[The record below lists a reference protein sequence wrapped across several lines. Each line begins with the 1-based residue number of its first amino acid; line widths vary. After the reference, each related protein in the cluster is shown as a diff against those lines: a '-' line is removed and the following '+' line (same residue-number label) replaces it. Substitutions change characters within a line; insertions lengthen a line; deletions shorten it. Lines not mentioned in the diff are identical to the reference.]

1 MAQISPKACLLM
13 LFIIFQLSGTSE
25 TASADQSPLA
35 ISAAVLLGRS
45 TSNSA
50 QLARLADQAIN
61 SNRIPIGSNRLMD
74 LPNPLRENAER
85 LKAEETCPESLT
97 GNLLDKKY
105 QAIQQRLKN
114 TNQRIQSALKP
125 IEKLVQ
131 QKFEEAICDFC
142 TQKIVPQIN
151 SIDIQFRSMLSNAW
165 EQAAAPDIEDLP
177 PSRSIKASPDFR
189 YSAKLENVQL
199 VLLPAASCD
208 DYWQYYQDCDRWG
221 VTFSELEIA
230 TQRANELKIASK
242 PMKVKTIQVGHQV
255 LKKATELEPS
265 VLQQNKFLV
274 KKMSRL
280 ANDFIVDS
288 KKFARATAATADR
301 LSSSVHQWAA
311 VLEFQAVETLA
322 TDYLLLQP
330 SNTPKTRVANQFDL
344 IALGVGCISRAIKH
358 SEGID
363 ESDSKD
369 SASNPLLNSPA
380 LEISE

>member
-1 MAQISPKACLLM
+1 MCNWSC
-13 LFIIFQLSGTSE
+13 
-25 TASADQSPLA
+25 SPLR
-35 ISAAVLLGRS
+35 VV
-45 TSNSA
+45 TTT
-50 QLARLADQAIN
+50 
-61 SNRIPIGSNRLMD
+61 GS
-74 LPNPLRENAER
+74 
-85 LKAEETCPESLT
+85 
-97 GNLLDKKY
+97 
-105 QAIQQRLKN
+105 
-114 TNQRIQSALKP
+114 
-125 IEKLVQ
+125 
-131 QKFEEAICDFC
+131 
-142 TQKIVPQIN
+142 
-151 SIDIQFRSMLSNAW
+151 
-165 EQAAAPDIEDLP
+165 
-177 PSRSIKASPDFR
+177 
-189 YSAKLENVQL
+189 
-199 VLLPAASCD
+199 
-208 DYWQYYQDCDRWG
+208 YYQDCDRWG

-274 KKMSRL
+274 KEMSRL

-363 ESDSKD
+363 ESDSKGL
-369 SASNPLLNSPA
+369 SFEPST
-380 LEISE
+380 